1 MWHVYDWKNIR
12 NLDYCESE
20 NGSMYCN
27 VRVLQINLFLLI
39 LFRIPNIANCMWV
52 KKKNWQIVFGTY
64 YEVTME
70 NKITLMPQIQKDENL
85 ISPENARVFDG

>member
-1 MWHVYDWKNIR
+1 
-12 NLDYCESE
+12 
-20 NGSMYCN
+20 
-27 VRVLQINLFLLI
+27 
-39 LFRIPNIANCMWV
+39 MWV

-70 NKITLMPQIQKDENL
+70 NKILTLMPQIQKDENL

>member
-1 MWHVYDWKNIR
+1 
-12 NLDYCESE
+12 
-20 NGSMYCN
+20 
-27 VRVLQINLFLLI
+27 
-39 LFRIPNIANCMWV
+39 MWV